1 MHWGELVQLLLCMHW
16 GELVQLLMCMH
27 WGEVVQLLLCMHW
40 GEMHWGELVQ
50 CVNENN
56 DGDAEAH
63 DRFMRLHGHR
73 WNWLHFLSV
82 SVWCWWVLV
91 KLWCDGQAQY
101 EHLSMLSSSHC
112 HVVHGRPNPHSPT
125 PEFKAPV
132 CHDPSVT
139 GGSCRC
145 DGVSWNAEQDNGR
158 LYLSLRPKS

>member
-1 MHWGELVQLLLCMHW
+1 MCMHWGEVVQLLLCMHWDELVQLLLCVHW

-27 WGEVVQLLLCMHW
+27 WGEVVQ
-40 GEMHWGELVQ
+40 

-63 DRFMRLHGHR
+63 DRFMWLHGHR

-112 HVVHGRPNPHSPT
+112 HVIHGRPNPHSPT
-125 PEFKAPV
+125 P
-132 CHDPSVT
+132 
-139 GGSCRC
+139 
-145 DGVSWNAEQDNGR
+145 
-158 LYLSLRPKS
+158 LSLKRQFVMTRVLQVGLAAVTVSAEMRNRAMCDFIFH